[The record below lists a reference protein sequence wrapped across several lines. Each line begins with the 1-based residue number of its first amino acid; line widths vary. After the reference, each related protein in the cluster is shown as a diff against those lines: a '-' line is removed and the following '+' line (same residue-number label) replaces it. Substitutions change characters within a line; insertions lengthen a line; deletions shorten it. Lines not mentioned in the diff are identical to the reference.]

1 MEKFGALLRCLSA
14 PYSKNSISFRFGRDN
29 FQDAA
34 RMASRMESSA
44 IDWSKFKYMVF
55 DIPNHQGTYGERY
68 NQLGICAIAIVT

>member
-1 MEKFGALLRCLSA
+1 
-14 PYSKNSISFRFGRDN
+14 
-29 FQDAA
+29 
-34 RMASRMESSA
+34 MASRMESSA